1 MSNLQNVDTQKN
13 VERNVNDF
21 KTFLESEGLK
31 FGKKLERSKKTKQ
44 QKLVDSISKEIKIM
58 SKRSDL
64 NLLFVGKDD
73 ENKRTEL
80 RFHNKP
86 NGNLVEFNLKY
97 KSKIVRL
104 TDETMKCEND
114 LNTYLSFLETIK
126 KYVESMDKDDKRFDV
141 IG

>member
-64 NLLFVGKDD
+64 NLLFVGKVYPFFLFL
-73 ENKRTEL
+73 NKTFLAEL
-80 RFHNKP
+80 IKFLI
-86 NGNLVEFNLKY
+86 NLLHFQQL
-97 KSKIVRL
+97 VRL
-104 TDETMKCEND
+104 
-114 LNTYLSFLETIK
+114 LNIFQNK
-126 KYVESMDKDDKRFDV
+126 QK
-141 IG
+141 